1 VGGVFDQVDRLS
13 ALIAAED
20 VIPLLARV
28 LGASAA
34 ATCALADVLARV
46 AALVEDSLRSRPPG

>member
-1 VGGVFDQVDRLS
+1 MFDQVDRLS